1 MPEQEIARLFVDGAQ
16 RKLEQDAAQI
26 ARCVG
31 LLDERQLW
39 QRANEHCNS
48 VGNLVLHLTGNLRQW
63 ILGGVAGHAVLRN
76 REAEFTERGPLPAAQ
91 IMPPFARVV
100 DQSLAVFGQLTA
112 AALIEARTIQNYPV
126 SALIAV
132 FHVVEHVSFHTGQIV
147 QITKELLNVDL
158 SLYDDAGQRRHP
170 RGFP

>member
-1 MPEQEIARLFVDGAQ
+1 MLEQEIANLFVDGAQ

-31 LLDERQLW
+31 LLDEGRLW
-39 QRANEHCNS
+39 RRANENCNS

-63 ILGGVAGHAVLRN
+63 ILAGVAGHAVLRDRN
-76 REAEFTERGPLPAAQ
+76 AEFAERGPLPAEQ
-91 IMPPFARVV
+91 ILPPFTRVIE
-100 DQSLAVFGQLTA
+100 QSLAVFGQLTPA
-112 AALIEARTIQNYPV
+112 RLIEARTIQNYAVTP
-126 SALIAV
+126 LIAV
-132 FHVVEHVSFHTGQIV
+132 LHVVEHVSFHTGQIV

-158 SLYDDAGQRRHP
+158 SLYDDGGQRRHL